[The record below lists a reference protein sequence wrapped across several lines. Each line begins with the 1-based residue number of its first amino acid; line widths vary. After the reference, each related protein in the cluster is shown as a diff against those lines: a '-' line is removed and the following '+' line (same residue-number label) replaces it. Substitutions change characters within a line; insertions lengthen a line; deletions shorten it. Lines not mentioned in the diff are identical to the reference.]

1 MANQTTTYPR
11 SLGFWWLTHTIPTGV
26 ALILTIAPPSLSLEP
41 PDSVTSANAPI
52 ASLVQ
57 QGQMTYQ
64 SGDWPTAI
72 AVWSQVLDQMPPDSI
87 PAVIASSYLGLIY
100 QQQGQ
105 ATQAKAAMARVQAR
119 LHNPSSPVEPG
130 WRAKLLNQQGQYA
143 LNQNNSS
150 LALELW
156 QQATV
161 AYQKAGD
168 SIGAIG
174 SQLNQ
179 AIALKSLGLHIRAK
193 TLLEQIAQ
201 AIAPQPNST
210 LKASILLSLGTVLSS
225 SGNLTLAQQQ
235 LEQSRV
241 IAQQIGSVT
250 GLQAAQLQLGINAET
265 RGDPATALALY
276 QQAAQVDGAAQLA
289 AILRLLRLRIKQP
302 DAASL
307 TPLLKAIRSRL
318 NHAPPNQQ
326 TLYAQIE
333 FAHQLTHLS
342 PQQLTPDLR
351 QEAAQRFLQA
361 AEQAKQWGNLRAES
375 YALGRLATL
384 YEQSQ
389 QWSLARSLTEQALML
404 TEAIQ
409 APEIAYQWQW
419 QLGRILK
426 AEGQSQQA
434 IAAYQRAIQLLQTL
448 RNDLAGINQ
457 SAQFSFQDQ
466 IEPVYRELAALLL
479 DSESPS
485 QTDLQQARQA
495 IEALQVAELTNYF
508 REPCLTEQPQPIEQI
523 DPTAAIFYPI
533 ILPDR
538 LEVIVSL
545 PNQPLK
551 RYTTPLPATQV
562 ETTVQKMRQSLR
574 STSFESER
582 LPLAQQLYQW
592 LIQPAIADLQRHQI
606 QTLAF
611 VLDGE
616 LRNIPMAAL
625 HSGQRYLIEDYRLAV
640 TPGLRLLKAQSLAEV
655 NLNPL
660 IAGLSE
666 GRDGFSP
673 LPGVAQ
679 EVQQIA
685 AQFPSSVLMN
695 QDFTASQVA
704 KRLQSKPFSIVHL
717 ATHARFSSNPS
728 ETYIQT
734 WDGRLTVNEL
744 ADLISQRAGAATAIE
759 LLVLS
764 ACQTA
769 KGDKQ
774 AALGIAGVAV
784 RSGARS
790 TLATLWTVSDL
801 STAALMTEFYHQL
814 NQPQVNRAEALR
826 LAQLSLLR
834 NPASSHPYYWAA
846 FILVGNWL

>member
-1 MANQTTTYPR
+1 MANQTPIHPR
-11 SLGFWWLTHTIPTGV
+11 SPGFWGLTHVIPTGL
-26 ALILTIAPPSLSLEP
+26 ALILTTTHPGFSLEP
-41 PDSVTSANAPI
+41 PTTATSANTPVP
-52 ASLVQ
+52 SLVQ
-57 QGQMTYQ
+57 QGQLAYQ
-64 SGDWPTAI
+64 TGDLQAAI
-72 AVWSQVLDQMPPDSI
+72 AVWNQVLAQMPPDSI
-87 PAVIASSYLGLIY
+87 SAVMASSYLALIY

-105 ATQAKAAMARVQAR
+105 LAAAEAAMARVQAR
-119 LHNPSSPVEPG
+119 LHNPSSPIEPG
-130 WRAKLLNQQGQYA
+130 WRAKLLNYQGQYA
-143 LNQNNSS
+143 LNRNNLS

-168 SIGAIG
+168 VIGAIG

-179 AIALKSLGLHIRAK
+179 AIALKALGLHIRAK
-193 TLLEQIAQ
+193 ALLDQIAQ
-201 AIAPQPNST
+201 AIAPQPNSM

-225 SGNLTLAQQQ
+225 SGNFTIAQQQ
-235 LEQSRV
+235 LEQSQA
-241 IAQQIGSVT
+241 IAQQIGSAA
-250 GLQAAQLQLGINAET
+250 GLQAAQLQLGINAEA
-265 RGDPATALALY
+265 RGDRAAALALY
-276 QQAAQVDGAAQLA
+276 QKAAQVDGSAQLA
-289 AILRLLRLRIKQP
+289 AILRLLRLQIQQP
-302 DAASL
+302 DETSFK
-307 TPLLKAIRSRL
+307 PLVTTIRSL
-318 NHAPPNQQ
+318 LDQAPPNQK

-333 FAHQLTHLS
+333 FAHQLTR
-342 PQQLTPDLR
+342 LTPVQFTVDLR

-361 AEQAKQWGNLRAES
+361 AQQAKQWGNLRAES

-384 YEQSQ
+384 YEQTH
-389 QWSLARSLTEQALML
+389 QWPIARLLTEQALIL

-409 APEIAYQWQW
+409 APEITYQWQW

-434 IAAYQRAIQLLQTL
+434 IAAYHRAIQLLQIL

-479 DSESPS
+479 DSETPS

-495 IEALQVAELTNYF
+495 IEALQIAELTNYF
-508 REPCLTEQPQPIEQI
+508 REPCLTEHPQPVEQI

-551 RYTTPLPATQV
+551 RYTTSLPAVQV
-562 ETTVQKMRQSLR
+562 EATIQKMRQSLR

-592 LIQPAIADLQRHQI
+592 LIQPAIADLQRSQI

-625 HSGQRYLIEDYRLAV
+625 HNGQRYLIEDYRLAV

-660 IAGLSE
+660 IAGLSA
-666 GRDGFSP
+666 GRNGLSP

-695 QDFTASQVA
+695 QDFTVEQIA
-704 KRLQSKPFSIVHL
+704 KRLQANPVSIVHL

-744 ADLISQRAGAATAIE
+744 ADLISQRVGTATAIE

-769 KGDKQ
+769 KGDKR

-801 STAALMTEFYHQL
+801 STAALMTEFYRQL

-834 NPASSHPYYWAA
+834 NPVSSHPYYWAA